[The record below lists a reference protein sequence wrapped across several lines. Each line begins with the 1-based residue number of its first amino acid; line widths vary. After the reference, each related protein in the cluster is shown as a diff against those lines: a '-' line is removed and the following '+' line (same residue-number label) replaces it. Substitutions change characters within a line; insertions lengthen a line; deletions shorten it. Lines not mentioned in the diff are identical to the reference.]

1 MMSVTVLSM
10 ARKVE
15 YFYTRRK
22 HIMKLAITGKGGVGK
37 TTLTALLAQTYAD
50 MGRQV
55 LAVDADPS
63 PCLAGALGFP
73 NELRANLHPI
83 AEMDALIEERTG
95 AKPGAVGG
103 FFTLNPR
110 VDDIPERFSVL
121 HRGVRLLEMGS
132 VELGGSGCICPEA
145 AMLKTLFTH
154 LLFRKDEIL
163 LLDMYA
169 GVEHLGRA
177 TVDFVDAML
186 VVVEPTRRSL
196 GTAAQIKKLAN
207 DIGLQRLYLVGNKV
221 RNADEAKF
229 LENETPGL
237 PVLGYLPA
245 DLKVQEADRLG
256 VPVYDYVESLKA
268 TAQEINQKLNAL
280 TNDEVLE

>member
-1 MMSVTVLSM
+1 
-10 ARKVE
+10 
-15 YFYTRRK
+15 
-22 HIMKLAITGKGGVGK
+22 MKIAITGKGGVGK

-50 MGRQV
+50 ASHDV

-73 NELRANLHPI
+73 DDLREKLHPI

-95 AKPGAVGG
+95 AKPGTVGG
-103 FFTLNPR
+103 FFTINPR

-132 VELGGSGCICPEA
+132 VDLGGSGCICPES

-154 LLFRKDEIL
+154 LLFREDEIL

-221 RNADEAKF
+221 RNDEESAF
-229 LENETPGL
+229 LESESPDIPL
-237 PVLGYLPA
+237 IGYLPA
-245 DLKVQEADRLG
+245 DMSVQEADRLG
-256 VPVYDYVESLKA
+256 IPVYDHVESLKLA
-268 TAQEINQKLNAL
+268 AKEINKKLNEL
-280 TNDEVLE
+280 TNDEVFE

>member
-1 MMSVTVLSM
+1 
-10 ARKVE
+10 
-15 YFYTRRK
+15 
-22 HIMKLAITGKGGVGK
+22 MKLAVTGKGGVGK
-37 TTLTALLAQTYAD
+37 TTLTALLAQTWAD
-50 MGRQV
+50 AGREV

-63 PCLAGALGFP
+63 PCLSGALGFP
-73 NELRANLHPI
+73 AELRAQLRPI

-95 AKPGAVGG
+95 AKPGTTGG

-110 VDDIPERFSVL
+110 VDDIPERFSVV

-132 VELGGSGCICPEA
+132 VDIGGSGCICPES

-154 LLFRKDEIL
+154 LLFRKEDVL

-186 VVVEPTRRSL
+186 VIVEPTRRSL
-196 GTAAQIKKLAN
+196 GTASQIHKLAQ
-207 DIGLQRLYLVGNKV
+207 DIGLTRLYLVGNKV
-221 RNADEAKF
+221 RNDDELRF
-229 LENETPGL
+229 LQEQAEEMPL
-237 PVLGYLPA
+237 LGHLPA

-256 VPVYDYVESLKA
+256 IPVYDHVPSLREAAVKIA
-268 TAQEINQKLNAL
+268 RAVAEHSEAR
-280 TNDEVLE
+280 VAS

>member
-1 MMSVTVLSM
+1 
-10 ARKVE
+10 
-15 YFYTRRK
+15 
-22 HIMKLAITGKGGVGK
+22 MKLAITGKGGVGK
-37 TTLTALLAQTYAD
+37 TTLTALLAQAYAD
-50 MGRQV
+50 VGRQV

-73 NELRANLHPI
+73 AELRAQLKPI
-83 AEMDALIEERTG
+83 AEMDELIEERTG
-95 AKPGAVGG
+95 AKPGTVGG
-103 FFTLNPR
+103 FFTINPR

-154 LLFRKDEIL
+154 LLFRKDDIL

-196 GTAAQIKKLAN
+196 GTAAQIKKLAS
-207 DIGLQRLYLVGNKV
+207 DIGLMRLYLVGNKV
-221 RNADEAKF
+221 RNGEEAKF
-229 LENETPGL
+229 LEAESPDIPL
-237 PVLGYLPA
+237 LGYLPA

-256 VPVYDYVESLKA
+256 IPVYDYVESLKVA
-268 TAQEINQKLNAL
+268 TQSINQALNEL
-280 TNDEVLE
+280 TNDEVME

>member
-1 MMSVTVLSM
+1 
-10 ARKVE
+10 
-15 YFYTRRK
+15 
-22 HIMKLAITGKGGVGK
+22 MKLAITGKGGVGK
-37 TTLTALLAQTYAD
+37 TTLTALLAQVYAD
-50 MGRQV
+50 QGRDV

-73 NELRANLHPI
+73 DELRAKLSPI

-95 AKPGAVGG
+95 AKPGTVGG

-110 VDDIPERFSVL
+110 VDDIPERFSVV
-121 HRGVRLLEMGS
+121 HRGVRLLESGS
-132 VELGGSGCICPEA
+132 VDLGGSGCICPES

-154 LLFRKDEIL
+154 LLFRKDDVL

-177 TVDFVDAML
+177 TVDFVDAMI

-207 DIGLQRLYLVGNKV
+207 DIGLKRLYLVGNKV
-221 RNADEAKF
+221 RNPEEERF
-229 LENETPGL
+229 LEAETPGL
-237 PVLGYLPA
+237 PVLGFLPA
-245 DLKVQEADRLG
+245 DLRVQEADRLG
-256 VPVYDYVESLKA
+256 IPVYDHVPELKKSA
-268 TAQEINQKLNAL
+268 HAMAERLAAKQN
-280 TNDEVLE
+280 

>member
-1 MMSVTVLSM
+1 
-10 ARKVE
+10 
-15 YFYTRRK
+15 
-22 HIMKLAITGKGGVGK
+22 MKLAITGKGGVGK
-37 TTLTALLAQTYAD
+37 TTLAALLAQVYAER
-50 MGRQV
+50 GKQV

-73 NELRANLHPI
+73 DELRAKLSPI
-83 AEMDALIEERTG
+83 AEMDDLIYERTG
-95 AKPGAVGG
+95 AKPGTTGG
-103 FFTLNPR
+103 FFTLNPQ
-110 VDDIPERFSVL
+110 VDDIPERFSVVY
-121 HRGVRLLEMGS
+121 RGVRLLEMGS
-132 VELGGSGCICPEA
+132 VDLGGSGCICPES

-154 LLFRKDEIL
+154 LLFRQDDIL

-221 RNADEAKF
+221 RNEEEAKF
-229 LENETPGL
+229 LETETPGL
-237 PVLGYLPA
+237 PLLGYLPA

-256 VPVYDYVESLKA
+256 IPVYDHVEDLRISA
-268 TAQEINQKLNAL
+268 WQIASSLNAL
-280 TNDEVLE
+280 TNDET

>member
-1 MMSVTVLSM
+1 
-10 ARKVE
+10 
-15 YFYTRRK
+15 
-22 HIMKLAITGKGGVGK
+22 MKLAITGKGGVGK
-37 TTLTALLAQTYAD
+37 TTLTALLAQAYAD
-50 MGRQV
+50 LGRQV

-73 NELRANLHPI
+73 EELRAQLHPI

-95 AKPGAVGG
+95 AKPGTVGG

-132 VELGGSGCICPEA
+132 VELGGSGCICPES

-154 LLFRKDEIL
+154 LLFRKDDVL

-186 VVVEPTRRSL
+186 IVVEPTRRSL
-196 GTAAQIKKLAN
+196 GTAMQIKKLAS
-207 DIGLQRLYLVGNKV
+207 DIGLTRLYMVGNKV
-221 RNADEAKF
+221 RTEDETKF
-229 LENETPGL
+229 LNAETPGL
-237 PVLGYLPA
+237 PILGYLPA
-245 DLKVQEADRLG
+245 DPAVQDADRLNI
-256 VPVYDYVESLKA
+256 PVYDMVESLK
-268 TAQEINQKLNAL
+268 TAARSIVEKLARQ
-280 TNDEVLE
+280 TV

>member
-1 MMSVTVLSM
+1 
-10 ARKVE
+10 
-15 YFYTRRK
+15 
-22 HIMKLAITGKGGVGK
+22 MKLAITGKGGVGK
-37 TTLTALLAQTYAD
+37 TTLTALLAQAYAD
-50 MGRQV
+50 AGRQV
-55 LAVDADPS
+55 LAVDVDPS

-73 NELRANLHPI
+73 TELREELKPI

-95 AKPGAVGG
+95 AKPGTVGG

-132 VELGGSGCICPEA
+132 VDIGGSGCICPES

-154 LLFRKDEIL
+154 LLFRKDDIL

-186 VVVEPTRRSL
+186 VVAEPTRRSL
-196 GTAAQIKKLAN
+196 GTAVQIKKLAN
-207 DIGLQRLYLVGNKV
+207 DISLQRLYLVGNKV
-221 RNADEAKF
+221 RNDEEAKF
-229 LENETPGL
+229 LETETPDIPL
-237 PVLGYLPA
+237 IGYLPA

-256 VPVYDYVESLKA
+256 IPVYDHVKSLKLA
-268 TAQEINQKLNAL
+268 AGQIVQKVSEL
-280 TNDEVLE
+280 TSDEVYE

>member
-1 MMSVTVLSM
+1 
-10 ARKVE
+10 
-15 YFYTRRK
+15 
-22 HIMKLAITGKGGVGK
+22 MKLAITGKGGVGK

-55 LAVDADPS
+55 LAADADPS

-73 NELRANLHPI
+73 PELRAQLHPI

-95 AKPGAVGG
+95 AKPGTVGG

-154 LLFRKDEIL
+154 LLFRKDEML

-207 DIGLQRLYLVGNKV
+207 DIGLMRLYLVGNKV
-221 RNADEAKF
+221 RNEDEVRF

-237 PVLGYLPA
+237 PLLGCLPA

-256 VPVYDYVESLKA
+256 VPVYDYVESLKVS
-268 TAQEINQKLNAL
+268 TEQIIKMVNEL